1 MVAACWLHTGCGLLT
16 FRVSLLAVHTMDEL
30 RMTGNCLRGSRPI
43 LSFDS
48 NFDTQPHLK
57 VMKEMFCHVR
67 RAVGWLFRQRSPSR
81 LRGHATQTFGTPR
94 GHPKSQPFNDHIMS
108 FYYLD
113 GKIWVRHYQVRWR
126 VDNVVRLRVSLPRCW
141 RVAQIAD
148 VATDKT
154 TKSRVL
160 RAGEEPTVLVEIGP
174 R

>member
-67 RAVGWLFRQRSPSR
+67 RAVGCSVSARPAAYVGTLHRRSVLP
-81 LRGHATQTFGTPR
+81 AGTPR
-94 GHPKSQPFNDHIMS
+94 ASPSTITS
-108 FYYLD
+108 C
-113 GKIWVRHYQVRWR
+113 R
-126 VDNVVRLRVSLPRCW
+126 S
-141 RVAQIAD
+141 
-148 VATDKT
+148 T
-154 TKSRVL
+154 TWTARSGSDTTRYGGVL
-160 RAGEEPTVLVEIGP
+160 TTWCGCA
-174 R
+174 